1 MSGEEKTKAYAW
13 ARALCHYAGE
23 DEAFL
28 ERFFGMLTA
37 SEGVSK
43 EFLYFLEHENFL
55 CEYKVEGY
63 SLVDIM
69 VWQMDHFKARL
80 DRDNSGTRQNGDRML
95 LLAFDTLLDMRRNP
109 REYIAKMQGETGT
122 DYPDKY

>member
-55 CEYKVEGY
+55 C
-63 SLVDIM
+63 
-69 VWQMDHFKARL
+69 
-80 DRDNSGTRQNGDRML
+80 
-95 LLAFDTLLDMRRNP
+95 
-109 REYIAKMQGETGT
+109 
-122 DYPDKY
+122 